1 MPQGQVLS
9 NPDAASPLAKTRVSG
24 PGMGP
29 EILPVALCLF
39 SALTVAITNVMVKR
53 GGDVLTTRAIVA
65 IVMGLTVVP
74 FAPFVPL
81 PPEGTWGLIIVSMMV
96 HWFYQFCAIR
106 ALHRGALSLVF
117 PVMRGLGPLATAAFA
132 ALWLQEDLSPLQ
144 TAGLIVASL
153 SILVFALPTAATQD
167 ARRLDRAA
175 LFWAMMTAVGV
186 GLYAVADTRAA
197 RAMETPF
204 TFIVWLFLLDWI
216 GVTAVL
222 AWQRK
227 GRVIAAM
234 RPELRNGIIG
244 GVAGSVSYGLAIY
257 AYTLTD
263 AAMVT
268 ALRETSVVFA
278 AAFGAWLL
286 KEGFGR
292 RRIVAAATL
301 ASGLV
306 LMQAAG

>member
-1 MPQGQVLS
+1 
-9 NPDAASPLAKTRVSG
+9 
-24 PGMGP
+24 MGP
-29 EILPVALCLF
+29 EFLPVALCLF

-65 IVMGLTVVP
+65 IVMGLTVAPV
-74 FAPFVPL
+74 APFVPL
-81 PPEGTWGLIIVSMMV
+81 PPEGSWGLIFLSMVV
-96 HWFYQFCAIR
+96 HWFYQLCAIR

-117 PVMRGLGPLATAAFA
+117 PVMRGLGPLTTAIFAAF
-132 ALWLQEDLSPLQ
+132 WLKEDLSPLQ

-153 SILVFALPTAATQD
+153 SILVFAWPTAATQD
-167 ARRLDRAA
+167 ARRLDRSA

-222 AWQRK
+222 AWQRR

-234 RPELRNGIIG
+234 RPELPNGIIG

-286 KEGFGR
+286 KEGFGQR
-292 RRIVAAATL
+292 RSAAAAAL
-301 ASGLV
+301 AAGLV

>member
-1 MPQGQVLS
+1 
-9 NPDAASPLAKTRVSG
+9 
-24 PGMGP
+24 MGP
-29 EILPVALCLF
+29 EFLPVVLCLM

-65 IVMGLTVVP
+65 IVMGLTVLP

-81 PPEGTWGLIIVSMMV
+81 PPAGTWGLVFLSMAV
-96 HWFYQFCAIR
+96 HWLYQFCAIR

-117 PVMRGLGPLATAAFA
+117 PVMRGLGPLATAILA
-132 ALWLQEDLSPLQ
+132 AIWLKEHLSAWQ
-144 TAGLIVASL
+144 VAGLIVASL
-153 SILVFALPTAATQD
+153 SILVFALPTSGTVD
-167 ARRLDRAA
+167 GRRLDRSAV
-175 LFWAMMTAVGV
+175 FWAIMTAVGV
-186 GLYAVADTRAA
+186 GLYAVTDTRAA
-197 RAMETPF
+197 RAMETPLS
-204 TFIVWLFLLDWI
+204 FIVWLFLLDWI

-222 AWQRK
+222 VWQRK
-227 GRVIAAM
+227 GRLIASL
-234 RPELRNGIIG
+234 RPELRNGVIG
-244 GVAGSVSYGLAIY
+244 GVSGSISYGLAIY

-292 RRIVAAATL
+292 RRIIAASTL
-301 ASGLV
+301 AAGLV

>member
-9 NPDAASPLAKTRVSG
+9 NPDAASPLPESRVSG
-24 PGMGP
+24 PTMGP
-29 EILPVALCLF
+29 EFLPVALCLF

-65 IVMGLTVVP
+65 IVMALTVVG
-74 FAPFVPL
+74 FVPFVPL
-81 PPEGTWGLIIVSMMV
+81 PPAGTWGLILLSMGV

-117 PVMRGLGPLATAAFA
+117 PVMRGLGPLATAIFA

-144 TAGLIVASL
+144 AAGLIVASL
-153 SILVFALPTAATQD
+153 STLVFAWPTAATRD
-167 ARRLDRAA
+167 ARRLDRSA

-186 GLYAVADTRAA
+186 GLYAVADARAA

-222 AWQRK
+222 VWQRK
-227 GRVIAAM
+227 GWVIAAI
-234 RPELRNGIIG
+234 RGELRNGIIG

-292 RRIVAAATL
+292 RRILAAATL
-301 ASGLV
+301 AAGLL

>member
-1 MPQGQVLS
+1 MP
-9 NPDAASPLAKTRVSG
+9 ASL
-24 PGMGP
+24 
-29 EILPVALCLF
+29 LPVALCLA

-65 IVMGLTVVP
+65 LVMAATVVP

-81 PPEGTWGLIIVSMMV
+81 PPPGTWGLIGLSMVV
-96 HWFYQFCAIR
+96 HWVYQLCAIR

-117 PVMRGLGPLATAAFA
+117 PVMRGLGPMATAAFA
-132 ALWLQEDLSPLQ
+132 ALFLHEHLSLLQL
-144 TAGLIVASL
+144 AGLIAASL
-153 SILVFALPTAATQD
+153 SILVFALPTAATHD

-175 LFWAMMTAVGV
+175 MIWAMMTAVGV

-204 TFIVWLFLLDWI
+204 TFIVWLFLIDWI

-222 AWQRK
+222 VWQRR
-227 GRVIAAM
+227 GRVIASM
-234 RPELRNGIIG
+234 KPELRNGIIG
-244 GVAGSVSYGLAIY
+244 GVAGSISYGLAIY

-263 AAMVT
+263 AAAVT

-278 AAFGAWLL
+278 AALGAWLL

-292 RRIVAAATL
+292 RRVVAAATL
-301 ASGLV
+301 AAGLV

>member
-1 MPQGQVLS
+1 MS
-9 NPDAASPLAKTRVSG
+9 AS
-24 PGMGP
+24 M
-29 EILPVALCLF
+29 LPVALCLF

-53 GGDVLTTRAIVA
+53 GGDVLTARALVA
-65 IVMGLTVVP
+65 IVMGLTVLPLV
-74 FAPFVPL
+74 PFVPA
-81 PPEGTWGLIIVSMMV
+81 PPAATWPLIAISVVV
-96 HWFYQFCAIR
+96 HWFYQFAAIR

-117 PVMRGLGPLATAAFA
+117 PVMRGLAPLATAAFA
-132 ALWLQEDLSPLQ
+132 ALWLSERLSPLQ
-144 TAGLIVASL
+144 IAGLLAASL
-153 SILVFALPTAATQD
+153 SILVFAMPTGLTEA
-167 ARRLDRAA
+167 ARRLDRDA
-175 LFWAMMTAVGV
+175 LFWAVMTAAGV
-186 GLYAVADTRAA
+186 GLYAVADTNAA
-197 RAMETPF
+197 RAMQTPL

-222 AWQRK
+222 IWQRK
-227 GRVIAAM
+227 GRVMAAV
-234 RPELRNGIIG
+234 RPALRSGVYGGI
-244 GVAGSVSYGLAIY
+244 AGSLSYGTAIW

-292 RRIVAAATL
+292 RRIAAAATL
-301 ASGLV
+301 AAGLV